1 MYLRIENLRK
11 IFEEN
16 RGIEKIDFSIEKGE
30 LISLLGPS
38 GCGKTTLLNII
49 GGFLKPDN
57 GKIYLEDRD
66 ITDIPPEKRDI
77 STVFQSYALFPH
89 MNVLENIKYGLKY
102 KKLTKKE
109 QNELALEYL
118 KIVGLDGYE
127 KKSIQELSGG
137 QQQRVALARALV
149 LYPKIL
155 LLDEPFSNLDAKL
168 KISMRE
174 ELKELQKN
182 LKISMIFVTHDQ
194 EEALSISDKVVVM
207 NNGRIE
213 QIGTPEEIYYS
224 PINEYVANFIG
235 KSNFILK
242 DGAKKLIRPENIK
255 IEKNQKGNWEVIN
268 KEFMG
273 AYTILK
279 IRNGI
284 EELYVNIQGEKGREY
299 KLGDL
304 VEISYSFNKKSYCK
318 AKFTITFFLF
328 FRKKIHLSTSK

>member
-16 RGIEKIDFSIEKGE
+16 RGIEKINFSIEKGE

-149 LYPKIL
+149 LYPKVL

-207 NNGRIE
+207 NNGKIE

-255 IEKNQKGNWEVIN
+255 IEKNQKGSWEVIN

-304 VEISYSFNKKSYCK
+304 VEISM
-318 AKFTITFFLF
+318 
-328 FRKKIHLSTSK
+328 

>member
-207 NNGRIE
+207 NNGKIE

-242 DGAKKLIRPENIK
+242 DGVKKLIRPENIK

-279 IRNGI
+279 IRNGR
-284 EELYVNIQGEKGREY
+284 EDLYVNIQGEKGREY

-304 VEISYSFNKKSYCK
+304 VEIS
-318 AKFTITFFLF
+318 I
-328 FRKKIHLSTSK
+328 

>member
-242 DGAKKLIRPENIK
+242 DGVKKMIRPENIK

-279 IRNGI
+279 IRNGR

-304 VEISYSFNKKSYCK
+304 VEISM
-318 AKFTITFFLF
+318 
-328 FRKKIHLSTSK
+328 

>member
-1 MYLRIENLRK
+1 MYLRIENLKK

-207 NNGRIE
+207 NNGKIE
-213 QIGTPEEIYYS
+213 QIGTPEEVYYS

-242 DGAKKLIRPENIK
+242 DGVKKLIRPENIK
-255 IEKNQKGNWEVIN
+255 IEKNQKGSWKIIN

-279 IRNGI
+279 IKNAT
-284 EELYVNIQGEKGREY
+284 EELYVNIQGEEGREY
-299 KLGDL
+299 ILGDL
-304 VEISYSFNKKSYCK
+304 VEIS
-318 AKFTITFFLF
+318 I
-328 FRKKIHLSTSK
+328 

>member
-1 MYLRIENLRK
+1 MYLRIENLKK

-57 GKIYLEDRD
+57 GKIYLENRD

-207 NNGRIE
+207 NNGKIE

-242 DGAKKLIRPENIK
+242 DGVKKLIRPENIK
-255 IEKNQKGNWEVIN
+255 IEKNQKGSWKIIN

-279 IRNGI
+279 IKNET
-284 EELYVNIQGEKGREY
+284 EEIYVNIQGEEGREY
-299 KLGDL
+299 ILGDL
-304 VEISYSFNKKSYCK
+304 VEIS
-318 AKFTITFFLF
+318 I
-328 FRKKIHLSTSK
+328 

>member
-1 MYLRIENLRK
+1 M
-11 IFEEN
+11 
-16 RGIEKIDFSIEKGE
+16 
-30 LISLLGPS
+30 
-38 GCGKTTLLNII
+38 
-49 GGFLKPDN
+49 
-57 GKIYLEDRD
+57 
-66 ITDIPPEKRDI
+66 
-77 STVFQSYALFPH
+77 
-89 MNVLENIKYGLKY
+89 
-102 KKLTKKE
+102 
-109 QNELALEYL
+109 
-118 KIVGLDGYE
+118 
-127 KKSIQELSGG
+127 
-137 QQQRVALARALV
+137 

-242 DGAKKLIRPENIK
+242 DGIKKLIRPENIK

-279 IRNGI
+279 IRNGR
-284 EELYVNIQGEKGREY
+284 EDLYVNIQGEKGREY

-304 VEISYSFNKKSYCK
+304 VEIS
-318 AKFTITFFLF
+318 I
-328 FRKKIHLSTSK
+328 

>member
-1 MYLRIENLRK
+1 MYLRIENLKK

-77 STVFQSYALFPH
+77 STVFQNYALFPH

-207 NNGRIE
+207 NNGKIE

-242 DGAKKLIRPENIK
+242 DGVKKLIRPENIK
-255 IEKNQKGNWEVIN
+255 IEKNQKGSWKIIN

-279 IRNGI
+279 IKNET
-284 EELYVNIQGEKGREY
+284 EELYVNIQGEEGREY
-299 KLGDL
+299 ILGDL
-304 VEISYSFNKKSYCK
+304 VEIS
-318 AKFTITFFLF
+318 L
-328 FRKKIHLSTSK
+328 

>member
-279 IRNGI
+279 IKNET
-284 EELYVNIQGEKGREY
+284 EEIYVNIQGEEGREY
-299 KLGDL
+299 ILGDL
-304 VEISYSFNKKSYCK
+304 VEIS
-318 AKFTITFFLF
+318 I
-328 FRKKIHLSTSK
+328 

>member
-1 MYLRIENLRK
+1 MYLRIENLKK

-207 NNGRIE
+207 NNGKIE
-213 QIGTPEEIYYS
+213 QIGTPEEVYYS

-242 DGAKKLIRPENIK
+242 DGVKKLIRPENIK
-255 IEKNQKGNWEVIN
+255 IEKNQKGSWKIIN

-279 IRNGI
+279 IKNET
-284 EELYVNIQGEKGREY
+284 EEIYVNIQGEEGREY
-299 KLGDL
+299 ILGDL
-304 VEISYSFNKKSYCK
+304 VEIS
-318 AKFTITFFLF
+318 I
-328 FRKKIHLSTSK
+328 

>member
-1 MYLRIENLRK
+1 MYLRIENLKK

-207 NNGRIE
+207 NNGKIE

-242 DGAKKLIRPENIK
+242 DGVKKLIRPENIK
-255 IEKNQKGNWEVIN
+255 IEKNQKGNWKVIN

-279 IRNGI
+279 IRNGR
-284 EELYVNIQGEKGREY
+284 EDLYVNIQGEKGREY

-304 VEISYSFNKKSYCK
+304 VEISM
-318 AKFTITFFLF
+318 
-328 FRKKIHLSTSK
+328 

>member
-149 LYPKIL
+149 LYPKVL

-207 NNGRIE
+207 NNGKIE

-255 IEKNQKGNWEVIN
+255 IEKNQKGSWEVIN

-304 VEISYSFNKKSYCK
+304 VEISM
-318 AKFTITFFLF
+318 
-328 FRKKIHLSTSK
+328 